1 MKIHPPQPQL
11 LKHGKSL
18 DFGVYDDLIANPS
31 TTFWDDE
38 GFPLK
43 RRRTQR
49 KTWIFFGA
57 YSEQLF
63 AGLAIVDAGLLATAF
78 AYFYE
83 PSTGIFIEDK
93 ITIPFGFGNDFNPTL
108 KDEWKLGKYRITT
121 NNNVMNVRYSGK
133 FELNIDAFLNE
144 KGVSV
149 VAPSPGRPFNF
160 TYKNLP
166 LPVKVNVQYKGN
178 VLSAEGNYG
187 AIDFTKG
194 FPPRSTEWN
203 WSSFIGHTESG
214 SSIAVNLVDKFN
226 GNIENV
232 LWLDGERHILSN
244 ANFSPGKP
252 LDKADWSITTVD
264 GILTMSFAPKGVRSE
279 NLNAGLM
286 KSIFTQPFGKYEG
299 VLKINGRSEK
309 FIAWGVAEDHMAV
322 W

>member
-1 MKIHPPQPQL
+1 MKIQPAQPQL
-11 LKHGKSL
+11 LKHGKPL
-18 DFGVYDDLIANPS
+18 DFGVYDDLIPHPS

-38 GFPLK
+38 GFPVK

-49 KTWIFFGA
+49 KTWIFFGV

-63 AGLAIVDAGLLATAF
+63 AGLAIVDAGLVATAF

-83 PSTGIFIEDK
+83 PFTGLFVEDK
-93 ITIPFGFGNDFNPTL
+93 ITMPFGFGNSFNPSL
-108 KDEWKLGKYRITT
+108 KDEWKLGKYRIAT
-121 NNNVMNVRYSGK
+121 NDNVMNIRYSGK
-133 FELNIDAFLNE
+133 FELNIDAVFNE
-144 KGVSV
+144 KGISV

-166 LPVKVNVQYKGN
+166 LPVKVNVQHNGRA
-178 VLSAEGNYG
+178 LTAEGDFG

-203 WSSFIGHTESG
+203 WTSFIGHTESG
-214 SSIAVNLVDKFN
+214 RSIAVNLVDKFN
-226 GNIENV
+226 GNMENI
-232 LWLDGERHILSN
+232 LWLDGERFLLSK
-244 ANFSPGKP
+244 ADFIPGKP
-252 LDKADWSITTVD
+252 LDKAEWSISTVE
-264 GILTMSFAPKGVRSE
+264 GSLKMIFSPKGVRSE

-299 VLKINGRSEK
+299 ELNINGRIEK
-309 FIAWGVAEDHMAV
+309 FTAWGVAEDHLAV